1 MTIQNKVL
9 VLVDGSERT
18 LQTVNYIK
26 DFMPVDENTRIVL
39 FHVYSGIPEEYREL
53 EQEPTCVA
61 LVDQLKNRETLGKVK
76 IRACLEQAKN
86 ILISGGFSEH
96 SIKIKFHRLEKG
108 VARDI
113 IDEARKD
120 YTAVVLRRRGMGA
133 LKNIILGSVA
143 VKLLQALTFIP
154 ILIVGQA
161 PAVKKILLAVD
172 ASPASMKA
180 VEFVA
185 SLLGGHG
192 YEVCIFHA
200 IPGLGTIHFDLS
212 EVCSPELSEVDMSDT
227 CCLEAF
233 KIKVARL
240 FQAAKDRLITFGFE
254 SEKISEK
261 IISGARSRSDAII
274 KEAEDGGFGTIVVG
288 RRGLSKVE
296 AFFMGRVGHE
306 VVYGGKK
313 FSVWVV

>member
-1 MTIQNKVL
+1 MTILKKFL

-18 LQTVNYIK
+18 IQTVNYVK

-39 FHVYSGIPEEYREL
+39 FHVFSGILEEYREL
-53 EQEPTCVA
+53 EEDPTCVSI
-61 LVDQLKNRETLGKVK
+61 VNQLKNREPEEKRK
-76 IRACLEQAKN
+76 IRVYLEQAKN
-86 ILISGGFSEH
+86 ILITGGFPEQ
-96 SIKIKFHRLEKG
+96 SIGIKFHSLEKG

-113 IDEARKD
+113 IDEARNG
-120 YTAVVLRRRGMGA
+120 YSAVVLRRRGMGA

-161 PAVKKILLAVD
+161 SPVKKILLAVD

-180 VEFVA
+180 VEFVG

-200 IPGLGTIHFDLS
+200 IPGLGSIDFDLS
-212 EVCSPELSEVDMSDT
+212 EINKREPSKVDMSDT
-227 CCLEAF
+227 CLEAF
-233 KIKVARL
+233 KLKVARL
-240 FQAAKDRLITFGFE
+240 FRDVKDRLMASGFE

-261 IISGARSRSDAII
+261 VLSGVNSRSDAIV
-274 KEAEDGGFGTIVVG
+274 KEAENGGYGTIVVG
-288 RRGLSKVE
+288 RRGLSKVD
-296 AFFMGRVGHE
+296 AFFMGRVGHA
-306 VVYGGKK
+306 VVYGGKNIT
-313 FSVWVV
+313 VWVV